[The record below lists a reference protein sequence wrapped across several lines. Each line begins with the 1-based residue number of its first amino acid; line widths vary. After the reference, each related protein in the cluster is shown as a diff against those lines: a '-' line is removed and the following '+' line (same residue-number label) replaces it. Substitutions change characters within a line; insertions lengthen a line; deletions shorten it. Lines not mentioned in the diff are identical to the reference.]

1 MAARN
6 KRNRHRRRRGRF
18 GFLYKLLSFLLI
30 FAAILAGCVAFFRV
44 NQVTVTGNSRYTAE
58 EIVAAS
64 GVNTGDNLFLV
75 NKPQTAQSIIRR
87 LPYVEKVAPVR
98 VLPDTLELRVTE
110 TSAVAAVQAEGNWW
124 LMNAGGK
131 LLDQGDASLQAV
143 FPQVIGLHPV
153 TPSVGVRRTVP
164 LEEQTKRDSLRS
176 LLTALSE
183 RGMTGNVTGF
193 IDLTS
198 NNAIYFG
205 YGGDLTVAM
214 PLTGNF
220 NEQAF
225 RLQRVMESFQQRG
238 EAVAGTLDL
247 TYEGKQARLLTSR
260 WMPEDGWDAP
270 AQQDQEGGS
279 QDGQPQQS
287 DAPEPGADAPEPS
300 VVPEPPSIQ
309 D

>member
-1 MAARN
+1 
-6 KRNRHRRRRGRF
+6 
-18 GFLYKLLSFLLI
+18 
-30 FAAILAGCVAFFRV
+30 
-44 NQVTVTGNSRYTAE
+44 
-58 EIVAAS
+58 
-64 GVNTGDNLFLV
+64 
-75 NKPQTAQSIIRR
+75 
-87 LPYVEKVAPVR
+87 
-98 VLPDTLELRVTE
+98 
-110 TSAVAAVQAEGNWW
+110 
-124 LMNAGGK
+124 
-131 LLDQGDASLQAV
+131 
-143 FPQVIGLHPV
+143 
-153 TPSVGVRRTVP
+153 
-164 LEEQTKRDSLRS
+164 
-176 LLTALSE
+176 
-183 RGMTGNVTGF
+183 
-193 IDLTS
+193 
-198 NNAIYFG
+198 
-205 YGGDLTVAM
+205 M
-214 PLTGNF
+214 PLPGNF